1 MYSSQFLD
9 LAISTAAECLEDPR
23 LTPFGAVVVRNGE
36 VLSVGVSSVIRDNN
50 PVAHAEVNAIQSAC
64 RVLDSYLLTDCD
76 LYCSGF
82 PCPLCLSAA
91 RWAEVKQVYYA
102 ASLEDSAEFVFL
114 DQKFYYDLARQ
125 DWSAGSEFPVLAGSS
140 TQRAQ
145 GREVISR
152 WKNMPNVT
160 VG

>member
-91 RWAEVKQVYYA
+91 RWLRLNKFIMRLVWKILL
-102 ASLEDSAEFVFL
+102 SLGFSI
-114 DQKFYYDLARQ
+114 K
-125 DWSAGSEFPVLAGSS
+125 SS
-140 TQRAQ
+140 ITTWRVRIGPQ
-145 GREVISR
+145 GRSFQF
-152 WKNMPNVT
+152 
-160 VG
+160 